1 MTEALSIGGVAALLL
16 YLALILAVGLL
27 AYRRTQ
33 SLDDYI
39 LGGRRL
45 GPFVAALS
53 AGASDMSGWLLMGL
67 PGAIYLAGLNQIWIG
82 IGLTIGAY
90 FNWRL
95 LAPRL
100 RAATIELKALPLP
113 DYLEARF
120 EDRSRMLRIAAASVI
135 LVFFT
140 IYVASGLVA
149 GGKLFAAAFGW
160 PYHMALLAGL
170 LVVGAYTIAG
180 GFLAVS
186 WTDAIQGTLML
197 AALIGVPALAVVHL
211 GGFEPTWEAAQGANA
226 ASFEVFHEITP
237 FALLSMFAWG
247 LGYFG
252 QPHILARFMAI
263 ERAKDVAH
271 ARRIAMSW
279 MVLSLIGAVLTGLAG
294 IATFAA
300 DPLPDGEQVLILL
313 SNLLL
318 HPFVAGMVAAAI
330 LAAVM
335 STIDSQLLVS
345 SSALTEDFY
354 RALVRPAAGE
364 RELVWVGRGA
374 VLTIA
379 IIAAA
384 IALDE
389 SASILGLVSYAW
401 AGFGAAF
408 GPVLL
413 FGLYWPQTTRE
424 GALAGMITGAVVV
437 MFWPIT
443 IGLWIPL
450 YELLPGFVL
459 AASAVY
465 GVSRRTGKP
474 AFGGDGTT

>member
-160 PYHMALLAGL
+160 PY
-170 LVVGAYTIAG
+170 T
-180 GFLAVS
+180 
-186 WTDAIQGTLML
+186 
-197 AALIGVPALAVVHL
+197 
-211 GGFEPTWEAAQGANA
+211 
-226 ASFEVFHEITP
+226 
-237 FALLSMFAWG
+237 
-247 LGYFG
+247 
-252 QPHILARFMAI
+252 
-263 ERAKDVAH
+263 
-271 ARRIAMSW
+271 
-279 MVLSLIGAVLTGLAG
+279 
-294 IATFAA
+294 
-300 DPLPDGEQVLILL
+300 
-313 SNLLL
+313 
-318 HPFVAGMVAAAI
+318 
-330 LAAVM
+330 
-335 STIDSQLLVS
+335 
-345 SSALTEDFY
+345 
-354 RALVRPAAGE
+354 
-364 RELVWVGRGA
+364 
-374 VLTIA
+374 
-379 IIAAA
+379 
-384 IALDE
+384 
-389 SASILGLVSYAW
+389 
-401 AGFGAAF
+401 
-408 GPVLL
+408 
-413 FGLYWPQTTRE
+413 
-424 GALAGMITGAVVV
+424 ITG
-437 MFWPIT
+437 
-443 IGLWIPL
+443 
-450 YELLPGFVL
+450 
-459 AASAVY
+459 
-465 GVSRRTGKP
+465 R
-474 AFGGDGTT
+474 